1 MSRQRLQRLA
11 IAWAVT
17 LADMEIPQEEIPQQ
31 SPAANPQQ
39 PDVSELDK
47 SLARDRALR
56 KYASPN
62 TSGLTAEVSPEK
74 TAFTFDLK

>member
-1 MSRQRLQRLA
+1 MSRQPLQRLA

-47 SLARDRALR
+47 SLVD
-56 KYASPN
+56 
-62 TSGLTAEVSPEK
+62 
-74 TAFTFDLK
+74 